1 MTNFTCFLV
10 ANLADSTFFSPSGLG
25 GFMWMVACIGAFSTD
40 CLAKQRK
47 VYEEFGVFSP
57 AMIDGIMSQ
66 LKAFKDKTLR
76 AQVTKSKTAMQK
88 LVKTYFYCG

>member
-1 MTNFTCFLV
+1 
-10 ANLADSTFFSPSGLG
+10 
-25 GFMWMVACIGAFSTD
+25 
-40 CLAKQRK
+40 
-47 VYEEFGVFSP
+47 
-57 AMIDGIMSQ
+57 MIDGIMAQ

>member
-1 MTNFTCFLV
+1 MAFIASGELARGLV
-10 ANLADSTFFSPSGLG
+10 NRGTA
-25 GFMWMVACIGAFSTD
+25 
-40 CLAKQRK
+40 
-47 VYEEFGVFSP
+47 
-57 AMIDGIMSQ
+57 AMIDGIMAQ